1 MSPMQYK
8 LSQRLQYQIL
18 PWTQLFLSTL
28 FSRCKQDKVKLT
40 AGYLAYVTL
49 LSLVPMLAVMF
60 AMFSAFPVFDQL
72 QGEIEAFVFS
82 NFIPTAGDVV
92 QEHLNGF
99 IANASK
105 MTSVGILALV
115 VVALMLISAI
125 DKSLNDIWRVEQQRR
140 WLNSFSI
147 YWMVL
152 TLGPVL
158 LATSLA
164 ATSYLVSL
172 DLLGQLGGVKTSLLK
187 LVPFISSI
195 LVFLGLYLMVP
206 NVEIQFRHGLAGA
219 VVGASL
225 FELSKRLFALYITH
239 FPSYQ
244 AIYGALAT
252 IPILFIW
259 IYLSWLVVLFGAETT
274 ATLGEMQQDDVAQP
288 DDEQEELA

>member
-1 MSPMQYK
+1 MSHQLPY
-8 LSQRLQYQIL
+8 RLQHQLL
-18 PWTQLFLSTL
+18 PWLQHFFVTL
-28 FSRCKQDKVKLT
+28 FKRCEQDKVRIT

-99 IANASK
+99 IKNASK

-115 VVALMLISAI
+115 AVALLLISAI
-125 DKSLNDIWRVEQQRR
+125 DKSLNDIWRVEKHRR
-140 WLNSFSI
+140 WLSSFSI

-172 DLLGQLGGVKTSLLK
+172 DLLGQLGGLKTSLFK
-187 LVPFISSI
+187 LIPFASSV

-206 NVEIQFRHGLAGA
+206 NKIIQFRHALVGA
-219 VVGASL
+219 VVGAAL

-239 FPSYQ
+239 VPSYQ

-274 ATLGEMQQDDVAQP
+274 ATLGELQP
-288 DDEQEELA
+288 TKSLPDEDNLEDQL

>member
-1 MSPMQYK
+1 MLDK
-8 LSQRLQYQIL
+8 LSNPL
-18 PWTQLFLSTL
+18 PHPLFAWCRQFTVMLWG
-28 FSRCKQDKVKLT
+28 RCRQDKVKIT

-72 QGEIEAFVFS
+72 KGEIEAFVFS

-92 QEHLNGF
+92 QSHLNGF

-115 VVALMLISAI
+115 AVALLLISAI
-125 DKSLNDIWRVEQQRR
+125 DKSLNDIWRVKKHRR

-164 ATSYLVSL
+164 VTSYLVSL
-172 DLLGQLGGVKTSLLK
+172 DLVGQLGGLKTSLLK
-187 LVPFISSI
+187 LVPFVSSV
-195 LVFLGLYLMVP
+195 LVFLGLYLIVP
-206 NVEIQFRHGLAGA
+206 NKIIRFKHGLVGA
-219 VVGASL
+219 LVGASL

-239 FPSYQ
+239 FPSYE
-244 AIYGALAT
+244 AIYGALAA

-274 ATLGEMQQDDVAQP
+274 ATLEEIQQCCERHQPLEGE
-288 DDEQEELA
+288 EENEA